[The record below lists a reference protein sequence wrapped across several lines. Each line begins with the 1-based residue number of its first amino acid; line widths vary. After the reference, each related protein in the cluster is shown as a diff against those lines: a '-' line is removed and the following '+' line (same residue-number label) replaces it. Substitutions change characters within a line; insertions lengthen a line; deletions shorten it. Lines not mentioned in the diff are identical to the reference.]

1 MLYTILFS
9 LLIILIFH
17 ILYTQLREYLTPLKI
32 KDEYVFHNDKVRELI
47 DLLKKDAV
55 DFSAMEGELATLID
69 NETDIK
75 TSGDSY
81 LDVTNP
87 VV

>member
-1 MLYTILFS
+1 MLYAILFS
-9 LLIILIFH
+9 LLIIIVCH
-17 ILYTQLREYLTPLKI
+17 VLYTHLREYLTPLKI
-32 KDEYVFHNDKVRELI
+32 KDEYEFRNDKVCELI
-47 DLLKKDAV
+47 NLLKKDAV

-75 TSGDSY
+75 TNGDSY

-87 VV
+87 AV